1 MSSSSSSS
9 PGANGHVQLRDC
21 LVGANPII
29 WSNDDFNELAGDV
42 PLDTILREMRSAGY
56 AGSEL
61 GHAYPRTPAA
71 LADPLSRHGLRLVSG
86 WHSTYL
92 ASRELADEEKS
103 FRAHLTLL
111 KTLGAR
117 VAIVAECTRCIHGT
131 REAALGFDT
140 KLQPRLTEAEWP
152 RFVAGLKHLAAVA
165 AADEIKIVYH
175 HHMGTVIQ
183 GEADLHRLMQDVPEI
198 SLLLDPGHLAFAG
211 IDPVALV
218 TRYASRIGHVH
229 LKSVRPAIVDRVRR
243 EGWSFC
249 RAVGEGVFT
258 IPGDGSV
265 DFPAIF
271 RILASADYRGW
282 LVVEA
287 EEDPVKVP
295 ALPKAK
301 IARAYVRTHAGV

>member
-1 MSSSSSSS
+1 MSSR
-9 PGANGHVQLRDC
+9 PLLPHC

-29 WSNDDFNELAGDV
+29 WSNDDFHELAGDV
-42 PLDTILREMRSAGY
+42 PLDTILAEMRAAGF

-61 GHAYPRTPAA
+61 GHAYPRTAA
-71 LADPLSRHGLRLVSG
+71 ELAGPLARHHLRLVSG

-92 ASRELADEEKS
+92 ASRDHAAEEAS
-103 FRAHLTLL
+103 FRAHLALL

-131 REAALGFDT
+131 RDAALGSGAT
-140 KLQPRLTEAEWP
+140 PAPRLDEAEWA
-152 RFVAGLKHLAAVA
+152 RLITGMKRLAAVA
-165 AADEIKIVYH
+165 AAEETTIVYH

-183 GEADLHRLMQDVPEI
+183 GEADLERLLAAVPEI

-211 IDPVALV
+211 IDPVAV
-218 TRYASRIGHVH
+218 ARRHAARIGHVH
-229 LKSVRPAIVDRVRR
+229 LKSVRPAIVERVRQ

-249 RAVGEGVFT
+249 RAVTEGVFT
-258 IPGDGSV
+258 VAGDGSV

-271 RILASADYRGW
+271 RLLAASDYRGW

-287 EEDPVKVP
+287 EEDPVRVP
-295 ALPKAK
+295 ALPKARA
-301 IARAYVRTHAGV
+301 AREYVRREAGC

>member
-1 MSSSSSSS
+1 MSSLSSHA
-9 PGANGHVQLRDC
+9 PQLRDC

-29 WSNDDFNELAGDV
+29 WSNDDFHELAGDV
-42 PLDTILREMRSAGY
+42 PLDTILREMRAAGY
-56 AGSEL
+56 AGTEL

-71 LADPLSRHGLRLVSG
+71 LAGPLSRHGLRLVSG

-92 ASRELADEEKS
+92 ASRELAEEEKS
-103 FRAHLTLL
+103 FREHLTLL

-131 REAALGFDT
+131 RDAALGSGPTPSPQLTTDEWS
-140 KLQPRLTEAEWP
+140 RL
-152 RFVAGLKHLAAVA
+152 VAGLQHLAAVA
-165 AADEIKIVYH
+165 AAEETKIVYH

-183 GEADLHRLMQDVPEI
+183 GEADLERLLAAVPEI
-198 SLLLDPGHLAFAG
+198 WLLLDPGHLAFAG
-211 IDPVALV
+211 IDPVAV
-218 TRYASRIGHVH
+218 ARRHAPRIAHVH
-229 LKSVRPAIVDRVRR
+229 LKSVRPAIAEQVRR

-249 RAVGEGVFT
+249 RAVTEGVFT
-258 IPGDGSV
+258 IPGDGCV

-271 RILASADYRGW
+271 RLLADADYRGW

-287 EEDPVKVP
+287 EEDPGRVP

-301 IARAYVRTHAGV
+301 IARAYVRQHTGV

>member
-1 MSSSSSSS
+1 MPS
-9 PGANGHVQLRDC
+9 PSPVKATSHVHLRDC

-29 WSNDDFNELAGDV
+29 WSNDDFAELAGDV
-42 PLDTILREMRSAGY
+42 PLDTILREMRLAGY
-56 AGSEL
+56 AGTEL

-71 LADPLSRHGLRLVSG
+71 LAEPLSRHGLRLVSG

-103 FRAHLTLL
+103 FHLHLNLL

-131 REAALGFDT
+131 REAALGFDAQ
-140 KLQPRLTEAEWP
+140 LYPRLTAAEWP
-152 RFVAGLKHLAAVA
+152 QLITGLKRLAALA
-165 AADEIKIVYH
+165 AAEETKVVYH

-183 GEADLHRLMQDVPEI
+183 NESDLDHLLRAVPE
-198 SLLLDPGHLAFAG
+198 LFLVLDPGHLAFAG
-211 IDPVALV
+211 IEPVAV
-218 TRYASRIGHVH
+218 AERHASRIAHVH
-229 LKSVRPAIVDRVRR
+229 LKSVRPAIVERTRR

-249 RAVGEGVFT
+249 RAVSEGVFT

-271 RILASADYRGW
+271 RILAKTDYRGW

-301 IARAYVRTHAGV
+301 AARNYVREQAGV

>member
-1 MSSSSSSS
+1 VAILHS
-9 PGANGHVQLRDC
+9 DC

-42 PLDTILREMRSAGY
+42 PLDTILGEMRAAGF

-61 GHAYPRTPAA
+61 GHAYPRTPDA
-71 LADPLSRHGLRLVSG
+71 LAGPLARHHLRLVSG

-92 ASRELADEEKS
+92 ASRELAAEEAS
-103 FRAHLTLL
+103 FRAHLSLL

-117 VAIVAECTRCIHGT
+117 VAIVAECSHCIHGT
-131 REAALGFDT
+131 RDAALGFDT
-140 KLQPRLTEAEWP
+140 ADRRVLNAKEWARL
-152 RFVAGLKHLAAVA
+152 VAGMKHLCTVA
-165 AADEIKIVYH
+165 AAEEMRVVYH

-183 GEADLHRLMQDVPEI
+183 TETELERLLADVPELW
-198 SLLLDPGHLAFAG
+198 LLLDPGHLAFAG
-211 IDPVALV
+211 IDPVAV
-218 TRYASRIGHVH
+218 AQRHAARIAHVH
-229 LKSVRPAIVDRVRR
+229 LKSVRPAVAERVRR

-249 RAVGEGVFT
+249 RAVTEGVFT
-258 IPGDGSV
+258 IPGDGCV

-271 RILASADYRGW
+271 AILATADYRGW
-282 LVVEA
+282 LVAEA

-301 IARAYVRTHAGV
+301 VAREYVRAHAGI